1 VDPRSREAL
10 AAWGVRSLPPMLLN
24 EVQKQQRTIG
34 TLRAQVAA
42 ADEQTRARDE
52 QVRTLTE
59 QMAALTRAVAA
70 LSDRKQSRGWRR
82 RIRVPGRR
90 RSPVG
95 RPPRRVLGLEGS
107 SPQYGGSAF
116 AYAGLPS
123 RSLGQTR
130 DLRVREALAG
140 DPVQRRRARRSLCRD
155 DGPPAARLA
164 QLGACVAP
172 PEPTVGPGPLGSPSP
187 ASWVFRELPHGC
199 PTGVAARGTVW
210 RRVRRKCMKEI
221 EAKGVR
227 LRGVAAHGG
236 PRAASA
242 RQPSPAKTRWFTQP

>member
-1 VDPRSREAL
+1 MDPRSREAL

-107 SPQYGGSAF
+107 SPLYGGSAF

-123 RSLGQTR
+123 RSLGQTH

-172 PEPTVGPGPLGSPSP
+172 PTPHSVAAQSGHLDHAVRFP
-187 ASWVFRELPHGC
+187 ANC
-199 PTGVAARGTVW
+199 PTAVFAHATVW
-210 RRVRRKCMKEI
+210 RRVRRKCLKEI

>member
-107 SPQYGGSAF
+107 SPQYGAGQPSHTLACPAVVSARR
-116 AYAGLPS
+116 AISASARRSQATQYSAVARADRSAAMTARRLQGLPS
-123 RSLGQTR
+123 LARASLRPHRTRSLRSRATLTTR
-130 DLRVREALAG
+130 CAFPRI
-140 DPVQRRRARRSLCRD
+140 
-155 DGPPAARLA
+155 
-164 QLGACVAP
+164 AP
-172 PEPTVGPGPLGSPSP
+172 
-187 ASWVFRELPHGC
+187 RLPHG
-199 PTGVAARGTVW
+199 GLRARD
-210 RRVRRKCMKEI
+210 CF
-221 EAKGVR
+221 
-227 LRGVAAHGG
+227 
-236 PRAASA
+236 
-242 RQPSPAKTRWFTQP
+242 QP